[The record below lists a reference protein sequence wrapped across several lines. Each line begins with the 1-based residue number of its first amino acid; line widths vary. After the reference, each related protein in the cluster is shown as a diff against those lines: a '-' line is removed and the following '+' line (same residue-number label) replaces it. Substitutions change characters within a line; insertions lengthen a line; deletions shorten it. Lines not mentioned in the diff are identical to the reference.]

1 MKKVAPHISL
11 FLVNFWNI
19 IDLQCCVSFCYK
31 ANRANYVYAVLFGFP
46 SLLGHQRALSRV
58 MCAIESVL
66 TSYLFY
72 AEHQYCIYV
81 NPNLLLHPTIPVSPL
96 VSMFVLYVCVS
107 DHLYPFSEFHLYALI
122 CSICLSLSDL
132 LDSMWQF
139 LGPSMSLQTA

>member
-46 SLLGHQRALSRV
+46 SLLGHQRALGRV

-81 NPNLLLHPTIPVSPL
+81 NPNLLIHPTIPVSHL
-96 VSMFVLYVCVS
+96 V
-107 DHLYPFSEFHLYALI
+107 
-122 CSICLSLSDL
+122 SICL
-132 LDSMWQF
+132 F
-139 LGPSMSLQTA
+139 SMSVSQIIYTLFLNSTCMH